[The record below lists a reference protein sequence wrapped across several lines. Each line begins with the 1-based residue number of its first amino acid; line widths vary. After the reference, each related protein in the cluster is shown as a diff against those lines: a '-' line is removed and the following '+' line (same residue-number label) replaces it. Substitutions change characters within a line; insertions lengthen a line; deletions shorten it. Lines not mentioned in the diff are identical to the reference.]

1 MFVILA
7 IFAFLLF
14 ILFILMYMDDDG
26 IFDGIKYGDIYEP
39 RYVDRKGK
47 YVINLIYF
55 KDNKKYVRL
64 YSKENMDFKELS
76 VNELIKD
83 YVKVK

>member
-26 IFDGIKYGDIYEP
+26 IFDGIKYGGY
-39 RYVDRKGK
+39 
-47 YVINLIYF
+47 L
-55 KDNKKYVRL
+55 
-64 YSKENMDFKELS
+64 
-76 VNELIKD
+76 
-83 YVKVK
+83 

>member
-1 MFVILA
+1 MMVY
-7 IFAFLLF
+7 
-14 ILFILMYMDDDG
+14 LMVLNM
-26 IFDGIKYGDIYEP
+26 GDIYEP